1 MKRLNSCLQAL
12 QAGRYEENI
21 ILNTLEELNKCKI
34 EEISEHRKLVATV
47 YCQLLQYC
55 QDMYETKIPEK
66 FLEKLLNTFESIEQI
81 GTEASE
87 KEKEND
93 AVMIVWFLHE
103 LKVYGEIGGSW
114 NIDDEELKKC
124 ILMLLQE
131 LGRICFIFEIK
142 EDETGQYVFPI
153 HDMIV
158 KVISDQKFF
167 DIKDDSGIYQIHIL
181 QLAVKLFKNE
191 EDKREILDTLV
202 NKCNLKFIEYL
213 QTSASILDTLDLV
226 NYQKNGVMIFFDEL
240 NNKVLIRNKDKNY
253 FLLSSCE
260 DKEELNIEKDYHG
273 NEIGFFTEYKLDSGD
288 SLINYFEMLEQ
299 ENGREIFLRLIFEEG
314 MYNILFED
322 FIIKKQD
329 GNYASINPFCK
340 NDNSIIKGKIRNK
353 YSRVYDKK
361 NILDAL
367 SSHRTMALKIS
378 KKCIMNRVSLGLAI
392 LLLQHENVEIDALG
406 LDTFSEDEWYQDQLL
421 RNWVKKCKDPI
432 NSISFILEQWQKEN
446 VYCEHIFSNKKIDRP
461 NVETHE
467 IEPLDFY
474 PLKSKLVWIYQN
486 LCIKNPEDCYLLN
499 GRMKEN
505 DDGENI
511 ICVDLNFDM
520 LWKKLKE
527 KKEISELNVK
537 IEEIEDP
544 DEVFANPYADASECY
559 FLYDSKENR
568 SIIYEPKLLKNLSA
582 VVTIQKNNQFTLEV
596 AKKIGKR
603 QYDKI
608 SERVWTQKDALMEVG
623 KNIFE
628 DFDTQLYYRLLHN
641 LLWSKIGLENI
652 NIYLEIINY
661 HQILSFE
668 DIADDKKFMRKDEE
682 TLYVPKDGRTSESV
696 LTSIY
701 EQYLKTRSCRE
712 VNDLFD
718 SEIKLSQNKY
728 YHKDKEI
735 KKIMFLCDNVERGTA
750 TIRMLKAY
758 LNIDITDEE
767 EKERKKIENAK
778 TRCQKY
784 YRTMGEGKII
794 EEKISNIINKN
805 LCEIE
810 VHAFYGTKEAK
821 DNIMKFF
828 KEQQIQNASVTYEK
842 EIRKPAL
849 HIVEKVKNVWKRE
862 KNIRGDIYAVI
873 REFNMTKANVFPDA
887 MLKDPKKAICMFV
900 KKPESRQ
907 MK

>member
-1 MKRLNSCLQAL
+1 MADQKLLEAVGKYIDKYYEPAKDDIKLDKEMLSVFDKITEFRQKRVQERAAEYKAESSTYELGKSAVEKFDVSTMKKTKIKKGMSSTLSVSRNLDNLMDQ
-12 QAGRYEENI
+12 
-21 ILNTLEELNKCKI
+21 LEETFSQRLLRMIDERGLTDSQVYTKAYVDRRHFSKI
-34 EEISEHRKLVATV
+34 RK
-47 YCQLLQYC
+47 
-55 QDMYETKIPEK
+55 D
-66 FLEKLLNTFESIEQI
+66 
-81 GTEASE
+81 
-87 KEKEND
+87 
-93 AVMIVWFLHE
+93 
-103 LKVYGEIGGSW
+103 
-114 NIDDEELKKC
+114 
-124 ILMLLQE
+124 
-131 LGRICFIFEIK
+131 
-142 EDETGQYVFPI
+142 
-153 HDMIV
+153 
-158 KVISDQKFF
+158 
-167 DIKDDSGIYQIHIL
+167 
-181 QLAVKLFKNE
+181 
-191 EDKREILDTLV
+191 
-202 NKCNLKFIEYL
+202 
-213 QTSASILDTLDLV
+213 V
-226 NYQKNGVMIFFDEL
+226 NYVPNKKTVLAFTIALELSLDEAKDLLDSAGFALSRSSKTDIIVAYFLQNKIYDGVMIFFDEL

-340 NDNSIIKGKIRNK
+340 NDNSIIKGKTRDK

-596 AKKIGKR
+596 AKKIGKVMKI
-603 QYDKI
+603 YDAI
-608 SERVWTQKDALMEVG
+608 LNG
-623 KNIFE
+623 K
-628 DFDTQLYYRLLHN
+628 
-641 LLWSKIGLENI
+641 
-652 NIYLEIINY
+652 
-661 HQILSFE
+661 
-668 DIADDKKFMRKDEE
+668 
-682 TLYVPKDGRTSESV
+682 
-696 LTSIY
+696 
-701 EQYLKTRSCRE
+701 
-712 VNDLFD
+712 
-718 SEIKLSQNKY
+718 
-728 YHKDKEI
+728 
-735 KKIMFLCDNVERGTA
+735 
-750 TIRMLKAY
+750 
-758 LNIDITDEE
+758 
-767 EKERKKIENAK
+767 
-778 TRCQKY
+778 
-784 YRTMGEGKII
+784 
-794 EEKISNIINKN
+794 
-805 LCEIE
+805 
-810 VHAFYGTKEAK
+810 
-821 DNIMKFF
+821 
-828 KEQQIQNASVTYEK
+828 
-842 EIRKPAL
+842 
-849 HIVEKVKNVWKRE
+849 
-862 KNIRGDIYAVI
+862 
-873 REFNMTKANVFPDA
+873 
-887 MLKDPKKAICMFV
+887 
-900 KKPESRQ
+900 
-907 MK
+907 